1 MIIHETKIMRVIT
14 ETTISVSSQSHTFGL
29 SIQTLADAFVCN
41 RSLKIAKDQKTILE
55 EQMNLSSEDIS
66 DSASLG
72 FTGVTGTE
80 IASKTNRQ

>member
-1 MIIHETKIMRVIT
+1 MRVIT

-29 SIQTLADAFVCN
+29 SVQTLADPFVCN
-41 RSLKIAKDQKTILE
+41 RSLKIPKDQKTILE

-72 FTGVTGTE
+72 FT
-80 IASKTNRQ
+80 

>member
-1 MIIHETKIMRVIT
+1 MRVIT

-29 SIQTLADAFVCN
+29 SVQTLADPFVCN

-66 DSASLG
+66 DMPVPYCLDNCG
-72 FTGVTGTE
+72 FVVEPE
-80 IASKTNRQ
+80 IR